1 MAEMPTM
8 FKRNGAHDVGG
19 MAGLGPV
26 PMAIDDAVGHP
37 AWESRALGATV
48 AAVTTGMLV
57 PPTQRAVIEALH
69 PVVYLSMG
77 YYERWLYAL
86 ERCAITA
93 GVVTADEIEARVAD
107 TLANPDAPMPVHHRP
122 EILDAVKGLIAHG
135 VPRGP
140 ERLGQPPRFAP
151 GDIVRTKRI
160 ELRGPGRPHTRM
172 PGYAQARVGVV
183 EMVHRPMLLEDTL
196 IASGQTEF
204 EYVYAVR
211 LRTRD
216 VWADAEDRDTVI
228 VDLWESYL
236 EKDALPASNPQDVPQ
251 QDVSQ

>member
-1 MAEMPTM
+1 MAGMLTM
-8 FKRNGAHDVGG
+8 LKRNGAHDVGG

-48 AAVTTGMLV
+48 AAVTRGMLV

-86 ERCAITA
+86 EQCAIKA
-93 GVVTADEIEARVAD
+93 GVVTADEIETRVAV
-107 TLANPDAPMPVHHRP
+107 TLANPDAPLPVQHRP

-135 VPRGP
+135 VPPGP

-160 ELRGPGRPHTRM
+160 ELQGPGRPHTRI

-183 EMVHRPMLLEDTL
+183 EIVHRPMLFEDAL
-196 IASGQTEF
+196 VASGQIEF

-216 VWADAEDRDTVI
+216 VWADAQDRDSVT

-236 EKDALPASNPQDVPQ
+236 EKDALPAFNPPEA
-251 QDVSQ
+251 SQ